1 MFVKRGFE
9 MHSVA
14 ISFLAVVLISGSVV
28 PAAAASRPA
37 TQKTSSGGAAD
48 SSTSKTAL
56 SEFDTLRE
64 RGNDALYNLDYT
76 AAREMFQQMIK
87 IAPDHPAGF
96 VYLANNF
103 WLETLNAGRRLSSSL
118 YSGGSFYEQDAEQ
131 DKVDPKREREFSEL
145 IRRALAAATA
155 RLQKD
160 AKDVEALYYQASAL
174 GLRAGYNVTV
184 KRSFRRAI
192 GDANESITLQ
202 RKVVKLDPNYVDAYL
217 SIGLYD
223 YIIDNLPFIWK
234 TLGRLAGLSGS
245 TKRGIERLEMVTKS
259 GKYTSDDAR
268 VLLIG
273 IYTRERQP
281 ERALEMISYL
291 ANKYPRNYLLGIE
304 RAGMLF
310 RMNRVA
316 DGNQAFSDLLKDT
329 RIAQAASD
337 AVNYQWGEA
346 LMAKG
351 SHAEAVDRYNE
362 VVKWPKADAS
372 LVSLAH
378 LHAGQALDCL
388 GKRDQAI
395 AEYQLVLKRDN
406 VFDSHKVAS
415 EHVKKPYVPGK
426 G

>member
-1 MFVKRGFE
+1 

-14 ISFLAVVLISGSVV
+14 VSFLSVVLFAGSVV
-28 PAAAASRPA
+28 PTPAVAGARPIAQQAAS
-37 TQKTSSGGAAD
+37 GAA
-48 SSTSKTAL
+48 TSKAPIT
-56 SEFDTLRE
+56 EFDSLRE

-76 AAREMFQQMIK
+76 AARELFQQMIRLE
-87 IAPDHPAGF
+87 PDHPAGF
-96 VYLANNF
+96 VNLANNF
-103 WLETLNAGRRLSSSL
+103 WLETLNASRRLSSSL

-145 IRRALAAATA
+145 IRRALAVATA

-160 AKDVEALYYQASAL
+160 GKDVEALYYQAAAL
-174 GLRAGYNVTV
+174 GLRASYSVTV

-192 GDANESITLQ
+192 GDANESIMIQ
-202 RKVVKLDPNYVDAYL
+202 RKVIKLDPKYVDAYL

-223 YIIDNLPFIWK
+223 YIIDNLPWYFRGLAK
-234 TLGRLAGLSGS
+234 VAGLGGDE
-245 TKRGIERLEMVTKS
+245 KRGIERLEMVTKS
-259 GKYTSDDAR
+259 GKYTADDAR
-268 VLLIG
+268 VVLIG

-310 RMNRVA
+310 RMNRPD
-316 DGNQAFSDLLKDT
+316 DGNQAYADLLKDR
-329 RIAQAASD
+329 RIAQAAAD
-337 AVNYQWGEA
+337 VVNYQWGEA
-346 LMAKG
+346 LMARG
-351 SHAEAVDRYNE
+351 SHAEAVERYNE
-362 VVKWPKADAS
+362 VVKWPKADPS

-388 GKRDQAI
+388 GKREQAI

-415 EHVKKPYVPGK
+415 EYVKKPYAPGK

>member
-1 MFVKRGFE
+1 

-14 ISFLAVVLISGSVV
+14 VSFLAVVLISGTVV
-28 PAAAASRPA
+28 PARVVAASRA
-37 TQKTSSGGAAD
+37 TQKTSSGATD
-48 SSTSKTAL
+48 AL
-56 SEFDTLRE
+56 ANKATITEFDTLRE
-64 RGNDALYNLDYT
+64 RGNDALYNLDYQ
-76 AAREMFQQMIK
+76 AARELFQQMIK
-87 IAPDHPAGF
+87 IAPDHPAGY

-145 IRRALAAATA
+145 IRRALAVATT

-160 AKDVEALYYQASAL
+160 GKDVEALYYQAAAL

-192 GDANESITLQ
+192 GDANESIGIQ
-202 RKVVKLDPNYVDAYL
+202 KKVVKLDPHYVDAYL
-217 SIGLYD
+217 SLGLYD
-223 YIIDNLPFIWK
+223 YIIGNLPFVWR
-234 TLGRLAGLSGS
+234 TLAKIVGVSGDK
-245 TKRGIERLEMVTKS
+245 KRGIERLEMVTKS

-291 ANKYPRNYLLGIE
+291 AGKYPRNYLLGIE

-316 DGNQAFSDLLKDT
+316 EGNQAYTDLLKDS
-329 RIAQAASD
+329 RIAQAAAD

-346 LMAKG
+346 LMDKG
-351 SHAEAVDRYNE
+351 SHAEAVERYNE

-388 GKRDQAI
+388 GKREQAI

-415 EHVKKPYVPGK
+415 EYVKKPYVPGK

>member
-1 MFVKRGFE
+1 
-9 MHSVA
+9 MHSVT
-14 ISFLAVVLISGSVV
+14 ISFLAIVLISGSVV
-28 PAAAASRPA
+28 PAYAAAASRPSA
-37 TQKTSSGGAAD
+37 QKSASGGAVGAT
-48 SSTSKTAL
+48 STATGA
-56 SEFDTLRE
+56 EFDSLRE
-64 RGNDALYNLDYT
+64 RGNDALYNLDYQT
-76 AAREMFQQMIK
+76 ARELFQQMIK
-87 IAPDHPAGF
+87 IAPDHPAGY

-145 IRRALAAATA
+145 IRRALAVATA

-160 AKDVEALYYQASAL
+160 AKDVEALYYEAAAL

-192 GDANESITLQ
+192 GDANESIMIQ

-223 YIIDNLPFIWK
+223 YIIDNLPWVWR
-234 TLGRLAGLSGS
+234 TLARLAGLSGS
-245 TKRGIERLEMVTKS
+245 KKRGIERLEMVTKS
-259 GKYTSDDAR
+259 GKYTADDAR

-281 ERALEMISYL
+281 ERALEMITYL

-310 RMNRVA
+310 RMNRPA
-316 DGNQAFSDLLKDT
+316 EGNQAYGDLLKDS
-329 RIAQAASD
+329 RVAQAAAD

-346 LMAKG
+346 LMGKG
-351 SHAEAVDRYNE
+351 SHAEAVERYQE
-362 VVKWPKADAS
+362 VVKWPKADPS

-388 GKRDQAI
+388 GKREQAI
-395 AEYQLVLKRDN
+395 AEYQVVLKRDN

-415 EHVKKPYVPGK
+415 EYVKRPYAPGK
-426 G
+426 S